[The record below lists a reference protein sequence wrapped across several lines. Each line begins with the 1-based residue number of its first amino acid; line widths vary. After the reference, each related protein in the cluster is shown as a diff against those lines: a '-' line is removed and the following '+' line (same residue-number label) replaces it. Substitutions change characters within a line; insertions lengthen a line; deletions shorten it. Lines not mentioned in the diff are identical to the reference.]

1 MTRAEK
7 QRAAQHVK
15 DVQRCYDAVRECA
28 NMGEALA
35 TLTDT
40 AVAMIKLHMETKT
53 DRALLMGACI
63 KRLREYRK
71 EIEK

>member
-35 TLTDT
+35 TLIDT
-40 AVAMIKLHMETKT
+40 TVAIIKFHMESKT
-53 DRALLMGACI
+53 DRVMLVGACI
-63 KRLREYRK
+63 KRLREYKK